1 MNQKTRRRA
10 FLFILITLFLDAMGI
25 ALIIPV
31 MPDLIQSVNGGTL
44 GNAAIWGGIFTTSFA
59 VMQFLFGPTIGA
71 LSDRFGRRPVLL
83 LSLAVMALN
92 YAVLSTAQ
100 TIWLLLIIQF
110 VNGIA
115 SATQAT
121 ATAFIADISKPEE
134 KSQNFGLVGAA
145 FGVGFVLG
153 PVIGGLLGDVSPR
166 APFIAAGLLATA
178 NLILGTLILPET
190 VTDAIRRPF
199 EARRANPFGAFKA
212 ISKLPDLTRLL
223 TIVVLYEFAFIAYPA
238 IWAYFTRAR
247 FDWDAGLVG
256 LSLGA
261 FGIAMAIMQG
271 FVIRWIIPK
280 MGEAGALV
288 FAFSFN
294 LMVFTMLAFLTNG
307 TLALILT
314 PLSAVGA
321 IVTPTLQ
328 GMMSKRVPDNQQ
340 GELQGLIASARS
352 IALIFSPLVMTQVFW
367 LFTSPGMPF
376 LPGAPFLLSAT
387 IMVACLLVFT
397 GRRRHTAT

>member
-1 MNQKTRRRA
+1 MDQKTRRRA

-166 APFIAAGLLATA
+166 APLIAAGLLATA

>member
-1 MNQKTRRRA
+1 MDQKTRRRA

-166 APFIAAGLLATA
+166 APFIAAGLLATS
-178 NLILGTLILPET
+178 NLILGALILPET

-387 IMVACLLVFT
+387 IMVACLLVFA
-397 GRRRHTAT
+397 GRRRHTTA

>member
-1 MNQKTRRRA
+1 MDQKTRRRA

-31 MPDLIQSVNGGTL
+31 MPDLIQLVNGGTL

>member
-1 MNQKTRRRA
+1 MDQKTRRRA

-166 APFIAAGLLATA
+166 APFIAAGLLATS

>member
-199 EARRANPFGAFKA
+199 EARRASPFGAFKA

>member
-1 MNQKTRRRA
+1 MDQKTRRRA